1 MSQRLEPRDD
11 VLDHSMH
18 AVRRKAGAERDD
30 LGQVVSAFEEEAEEA
45 PHPRADEE
53 GAVCS
58 EEVELE
64 EEVVRREDGGD
75 GGDPV
80 LMSSIL
86 KRCLWKKS
94 LKLDILCT
102 IRQGSVAPAFGTKP
116 MPWIAYGRQEVLFCT
131 PLRA

>member
-18 AVRRKAGAERDD
+18 AVRRKAEAERDD
-30 LGQVVSAFEEEAEEA
+30 LGQLEVVRAFEEEAEEA

-53 GAVCS
+53 GVVSS
-58 EEVELE
+58 EEIELE

-80 LMSSIL
+80 HFEALLMEEELEARHLVHI
-86 KRCLWKKS
+86 KRVDFGFDVS
-94 LKLDILCT
+94 G
-102 IRQGSVAPAFGTKP
+102 GSPITQANALPAASAPHGTS
-116 MPWIAYGRQEVLFCT
+116 
-131 PLRA
+131 